1 MSLAE
6 IREYFSRH
14 FLGRVRV
21 NRCDP
26 PLPPPVCHL
35 LRRTVETHPIRT
47 RMRVLSAELFSVGG
61 MSCSHRGFRFSSQLV
76 RVRGSRIARYV
87 PQEIA
92 VGRMS
97 PLSVCVLSD
106 LRRAFRLP
114 QERENR
120 LQWQRS
126 RPKAPGEMILAWYGP
141 IVEGAVAKLALNK
154 QRGTL
159 LIWYNPQSRHFNPR
173 GLYLYRRL
181 GKDEKPEWR
190 WV

>member
-21 NRCDP
+21 KRCDP
-26 PLPPPVCHL
+26 SLPLPECHL

-47 RMRVLSAELFSVGG
+47 RMRILSAELFSIGG

-76 RVRGSRIARYV
+76 RVRGSRITRYV
-87 PQEIA
+87 PQEIV
-92 VGRMS
+92 VGRVS
-97 PLSVCVLSD
+97 PLSVRVLSD
-106 LRRAFRLP
+106 LRRAVRLP
-114 QERENR
+114 QERDNR

-126 RPKAPGEMILAWYGP
+126 RPRAPGEMILAWYGP

-181 GKDEKPEWR
+181 GKNEKPEWR

>member
-21 NRCDP
+21 KRCDP
-26 PLPPPVCHL
+26 PLPPPECHL

-47 RMRVLSAELFSVGG
+47 RMRVLSAALFSVGG

-92 VGRMS
+92 VGRVS
-97 PLSVCVLSD
+97 PLSARVLSD
-106 LRRAFRLP
+106 LGRVLRLP
-114 QERENR
+114 QERGNR

>member
-26 PLPPPVCHL
+26 PLPPPVCHV

-47 RMRVLSAELFSVGG
+47 RMRVLSAELFSVGS

-76 RVRGSRIARYV
+76 QVRGSRITRYV

-97 PLSVCVLSD
+97 PLSVRVLSD
-106 LRRAFRLP
+106 LRRAFKLP

-126 RPKAPGEMILAWYGP
+126 RPRAPGEMILAWYGP
-141 IVEGAVAKLALNK
+141 IVEGAVVKLALNK

>member
-106 LRRAFRLP
+106 LKRAFRLP

-126 RPKAPGEMILAWYGP
+126 RPRAPGEMILAWYGP

>member
-76 RVRGSRIARYV
+76 RVRGSRITRYV

-106 LRRAFRLP
+106 LKRAFRLP

-126 RPKAPGEMILAWYGP
+126 RPRAPGEMILAWYGP

>member
-76 RVRGSRIARYV
+76 RVRGSRITRYV

-106 LRRAFRLP
+106 LKRAFRLP

-126 RPKAPGEMILAWYGP
+126 RPRAPGEMILAWYGP
-141 IVEGAVAKLALNK
+141 IVEGAVVKLTLNR

-181 GKDEKPEWR
+181 GMNEKPEWR

>member
-61 MSCSHRGFRFSSQLV
+61 MSCSHRGFRFSSQPV
-76 RVRGSRIARYV
+76 RVRGSRITRYV

-106 LRRAFRLP
+106 LKRAFRLP

-126 RPKAPGEMILAWYGP
+126 RPRAPGEMILAWYGP
-141 IVEGAVAKLALNK
+141 IVEGAVVKLALNK

>member
-76 RVRGSRIARYV
+76 RVRGSRITRYV

-126 RPKAPGEMILAWYGP
+126 RPRAPGEMILAWYGP

>member
-6 IREYFSRH
+6 IREYLSRH

-35 LRRTVETHPIRT
+35 LRRTVETDPIRT

-106 LRRAFRLP
+106 LKRAFRLP

-126 RPKAPGEMILAWYGP
+126 RPRAPGEMILAWYGP
-141 IVEGAVAKLALNK
+141 IVEGAVVKLALNK

>member
-1 MSLAE
+1 LSLAE

-21 NRCDP
+21 TRCDP

-76 RVRGSRIARYV
+76 RVRGSRITRYV

-92 VGRMS
+92 VGRVS
-97 PLSVCVLSD
+97 LLSVRVLSD
-106 LRRAFRLP
+106 LGRALRPP
-114 QERENR
+114 QERGGGVAGARVRPRCDSGTGRVQVTRGSCRPVDNYPR
-120 LQWQRS
+120 PSVGSAGVTWPS
-126 RPKAPGEMILAWYGP
+126 R
-141 IVEGAVAKLALNK
+141 
-154 QRGTL
+154 
-159 LIWYNPQSRHFNPR
+159 
-173 GLYLYRRL
+173 
-181 GKDEKPEWR
+181 
-190 WV
+190 